1 MVYNFLSYFVTAVS
15 LVFLT
20 IIVWFIYQVREEN
33 RILRRRSD
41 IGPKG

>member
-20 IIVWFIYQVREEN
+20 ILGWFVYQLRQEG
-33 RILRRRSD
+33 RIIRRRSN
-41 IGPKG
+41 ISPKE